1 VLRQFWL
8 KWKSIDW
15 SVVLILICLMVFS
28 TLLVHSAIQSQ
39 GPGYSGYTK
48 RNVLIY
54 AIGFVALFATSFV
67 NYRLLV
73 KGAVFFYV
81 AGVASLVLV
90 LRYGSNINGATG
102 WFKVPGTDFY
112 VQPAEVMKLV
122 LILTVAWLLSKRR
135 GEPLRLIKDVLPL
148 LAVVFIPFALVMRQP
163 DLGNAIIYLVIVTG
177 MLWIG
182 NIKYLHAL
190 IGIAL
195 IVASV
200 VGGYYLY
207 QTYHDEIYA
216 FLEKRDSEHWVR
228 RIDTF
233 LYPDQVSSDDRHQ
246 IQNSLIAI
254 GSGGLTG
261 EGYLQGEYVHK
272 RFVPL
277 TYSDSIFVVVAE
289 EFGFIGCSVL
299 LLLYFLLIYRMIWI
313 AIQCDHFSGAFLVV
327 GIVSMF
333 VFQAF
338 QNIGMLLGI
347 MPLTGIT
354 LPFISYGGSSLLINM
369 ASVGLVMSTRL
380 YKEKPSAL

>member
-1 VLRQFWL
+1 
-8 KWKSIDW
+8 
-15 SVVLILICLMVFS
+15 
-28 TLLVHSAIQSQ
+28 
-39 GPGYSGYTK
+39 
-48 RNVLIY
+48 
-54 AIGFVALFATSFV
+54 
-67 NYRLLV
+67 
-73 KGAVFFYV
+73 
-81 AGVASLVLV
+81 
-90 LRYGSNINGATG
+90 
-102 WFKVPGTDFY
+102 
-112 VQPAEVMKLV
+112 
-122 LILTVAWLLSKRR
+122 
-135 GEPLRLIKDVLPL
+135 
-148 LAVVFIPFALVMRQP
+148 
-163 DLGNAIIYLVIVTG
+163 
-177 MLWIG
+177 
-182 NIKYLHAL
+182 
-190 IGIAL
+190 
-195 IVASV
+195 
-200 VGGYYLY
+200 
-207 QTYHDEIYA
+207 
-216 FLEKRDSEHWVR
+216 LEKRDSEHWVR

-380 YKEKPSAL
+380 YKEKPSAV

>member
-1 VLRQFWL
+1 MFMMA
-8 KWKSIDW
+8 I
-15 SVVLILICLMVFS
+15 S

-39 GPGYSGYTK
+39 GPGYAGYTK

-73 KGAVFFYV
+73 RGAVFLYA

-102 WFKVPGTDFY
+102 WFKIPQTDFY
-112 VQPAEVMKLV
+112 VQPAEIMKLL
-122 LILTVAWLLSKRR
+122 LILMIAWMMSKRQ
-135 GEPLRLIKDVLPL
+135 GEPLRIVRDVLPL
-148 LAVVFIPFALVMRQP
+148 LIVVMIPFALVMRQP
-163 DLGNAIIYLVIVTG
+163 DLGNAIIYLVIVLG

-182 NIKYLHAL
+182 NIKYVHAL

-195 IVASV
+195 M
-200 VGGYYLY
+200 VGAAAGAYYLY
-207 QTYHDEIYA
+207 ETYHDEIYE
-216 FLEKRDSEHWVR
+216 FLEERDSAHWVR

-313 AIQCDHFSGAFLVV
+313 AIQCDHLSGAFLVV

-333 VFQAF
+333 VFQVF

-369 ASVGLVMSTRL
+369 ASIGLVMSTRL
-380 YKEKPSAL
+380 YKEKPSPV